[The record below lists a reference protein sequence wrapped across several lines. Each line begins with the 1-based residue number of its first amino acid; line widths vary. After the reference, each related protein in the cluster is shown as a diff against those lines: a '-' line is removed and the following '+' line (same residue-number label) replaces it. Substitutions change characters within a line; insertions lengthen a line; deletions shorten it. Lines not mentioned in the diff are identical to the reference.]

1 MKKNNILITSAGRRV
16 SLVKAFVNATKKL
29 KIKSKVFIT
38 DLNPNRMA
46 PASFFA
52 DKSFK
57 IGFFSDSNYMSDLL
71 KICIDNK
78 VKIIIPTIDTELLL
92 YSKSKHFFEE
102 HGIRII
108 VSEIEL
114 IKTLRNKILTNDF
127 FNNLNINTPTIF
139 NKNNLVFPVFLK
151 PIDGSN
157 SNGIYR
163 ADNIN
168 EIKPSDLDSANILI
182 LENIDSKYY
191 DEYTVDLYYDKS
203 SHLKCVVPRIRL
215 KVVGGESF
223 QGITKKNEVF
233 EFVKDKLHFLNGA
246 IGCLTLQLFSNK
258 DKPEDILGIEINP
271 RFGGGYPFS
280 LNAGANF
287 PEFILREYLLNEKI
301 NFFDDWKHNCLN
313 LRFTDEVVIND

>member
-1 MKKNNILITSAGRRV
+1 M
-16 SLVKAFVNATKKL
+16 
-29 KIKSKVFIT
+29 
-38 DLNPNRMA
+38 
-46 PASFFA
+46 
-52 DKSFK
+52 
-57 IGFFSDSNYMSDLL
+57 
-71 KICIDNK
+71 
-78 VKIIIPTIDTELLL
+78 LL

-102 HGIRII
+102 HGIQII

-114 IKTLRNKILTNDF
+114 IKTHRNKISTNDF
-127 FNNLNINTPTIF
+127 FNNLDINTPTIY
-139 NKNNLVFPVFLK
+139 NKDNLVFPVFLK

-163 ADNIN
+163 ANNIN
-168 EIKPSDLDSANILI
+168 EIKPSDLHSTNILI
-182 LENIDSKYY
+182 LENIESEFY
-191 DEYTVDLYYDKS
+191 DEYTVDLYYDRNS
-203 SHLKCVVPRIRL
+203 YLKCAVPRIRL

-233 EFVKDKLHFLNGA
+233 EFVKNKLHFLNGA

-258 DKPEDILGIEINP
+258 DEPKDILGIEINP

-301 NFFDDWKHNCLN
+301 NFYNDWKKNCLN